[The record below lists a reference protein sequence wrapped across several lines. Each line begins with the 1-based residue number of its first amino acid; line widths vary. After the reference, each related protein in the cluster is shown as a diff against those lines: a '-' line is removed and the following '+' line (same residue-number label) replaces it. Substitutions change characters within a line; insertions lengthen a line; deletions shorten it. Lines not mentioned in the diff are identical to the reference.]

1 VLDKRNEILKV
12 LQQDVAEPDFITA
25 LNNTSHHM
33 LEDKETLDFGTY
45 FKNHNAGVPEKKI
58 RVHNSLI
65 YIVRHRVF
73 TRCTATQNRAL

>member
-1 VLDKRNEILKV
+1 
-12 LQQDVAEPDFITA
+12 
-25 LNNTSHHM
+25 M

-73 TRCTATQNRAL
+73 TQCTATQNRAL